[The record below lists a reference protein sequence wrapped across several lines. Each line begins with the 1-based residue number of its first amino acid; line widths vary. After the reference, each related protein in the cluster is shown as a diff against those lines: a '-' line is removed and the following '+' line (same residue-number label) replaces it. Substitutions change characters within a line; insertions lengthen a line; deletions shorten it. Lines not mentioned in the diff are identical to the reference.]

1 MLHSVMVPNLNMRKM
16 KVSEIKK
23 KKRHKQILTLWLCQ
37 EYLLSYPLYLVPC
50 AITFRVLSSSLVKS
64 LAK

>member
-23 KKRHKQILTLWLCQ
+23 KKAQTNIDPLAVPGVLT
-37 EYLLSYPLYLVPC
+37 
-50 AITFRVLSSSLVKS
+50 VLSTLSGTLCHHLQSPELEFG
-64 LAK
+64 